1 MEYIGERV
9 SIKRM
14 DKELSIVILA
24 LKDKL
29 KNRLLLLWLIL
40 WSLGGL
46 IVFSQYF
53 ILTDSNTK
61 IAVVVWMFFWFYF
74 EFKILNAYLWRK
86 SGKEIIKIGN
96 NKLQYKRDISG
107 RGKIRTY
114 SLDFIKDL
122 RIAELRENSF
132 FESLNNSYWVIAGEK
147 LAFDYYGKEIKFG
160 IQLEEKEA
168 KLLLKV
174 ISNEMKK
181 E

>member
-9 SIKRM
+9 SIKHT

-24 LKDKL
+24 MKDKL

-53 ILTDSNTK
+53 TLTDPNTR
-61 IAVVVWMFFWFYF
+61 IAVIVWMFFWFYF
-74 EFKILNAYLWRK
+74 EFKILNAYLWRRA
-86 SGKEIIKIGN
+86 GKEIIKIRN
-96 NKLQYKRDISG
+96 NNLQYKRDIAG

-114 SLDFIKDL
+114 SLDFMKDL
-122 RIAELRENSF
+122 RIVEQKENSF
-132 FESLNNSYWVIAGEK
+132 FESLNNSYWAIAGEK
-147 LAFDYYGKEIKFG
+147 VAFDYYGKEIKFG

-174 ISNEMKK
+174 ISNETN
-181 E
+181 